1 MRHPNSGGAK
11 GFLTMYI
18 RTKRNKSGTI
28 SVVVVDKSSGKYR
41 EIETIGIA
49 KDEGQ
54 IEDLMARGRKWIA
67 GYQERLHPTFDF
79 DCRVEVSRE
88 RERQEVERVVSSIE
102 NVLLN
107 GRQYRNECRQ
117 SPQYGQ
123 DCHNN
128 RLPST

>member
-1 MRHPNSGGAK
+1 
-11 GFLTMYI
+11 
-18 RTKRNKSGTI
+18 
-28 SVVVVDKSSGKYR
+28 
-41 EIETIGIA
+41 
-49 KDEGQ
+49 
-54 IEDLMARGRKWIA
+54 
-67 GYQERLHPTFDF
+67 
-79 DCRVEVSRE
+79 
-88 RERQEVERVVSSIE
+88 VVSSIE

>member
-1 MRHPNSGGAK
+1 
-11 GFLTMYI
+11 MYI

-28 SVVVVDKSSGKYR
+28 SIVVVDKSSGKYR

-54 IEDLMARGRKWIA
+54 IEDLMARGRQWIA
-67 GYQERLHPTFDF
+67 DYQERLHPTLDF
-79 DCRVEVSRE
+79 ECRAEATRE
-88 RERQEVERVVSSIE
+88 RERREVERVVSSIE

-107 GRQYRNECRQ
+107 GRDRNECRQ